1 MNWLAQF
8 NFDLLILFT
17 LILTRVSGLV
27 MTAPIYGSSDV
38 PIQARALLAFSLAVL
53 VTPTQFGT
61 LIEPPGTLPNYLTF
75 IGSELLVGVALG
87 LGVLVL
93 FSGVQVA
100 GQLIGRVSGTALSDV
115 YDPAFGED
123 VPQFARLLFL
133 LAMAVFVTL
142 GGHRIVMA
150 GLLDTFEAIPPGSR
164 LVPLSLVDTFERL
177 LTQSFALGIRASAPV
192 VTALLLAT
200 VVLGL
205 ISRTLPQLN
214 VLMLG
219 FGLNAI
225 LTFGVLALT
234 LGAAA
239 WVFQDQIEPAMEMLV
254 ESFVLPS
261 SG

>member
-1 MNWLAQF
+1 VNWLTQLNLDF
-8 NFDLLILFT
+8 LVLFT

-27 MTAPIYGSSDV
+27 MTAPIFGSADV
-38 PIQARALLAFSLAVL
+38 PLQARSLLAFSLAVL
-53 VTPTQFGT
+53 VLPTQFGT
-61 LIEPPGTLPNYLTF
+61 LVEPPGTLPNYLTF
-75 IGSELLVGVALG
+75 IGGELLVGVALG
-87 LGVLVL
+87 LGVMVI

-100 GQLIGRVSGTALSDV
+100 GQLIGRVGGTSLTDV
-115 YDPAFGED
+115 FDPSFGEE

-133 LAMAVFVTL
+133 LTLAIFVSL
-142 GGHRIVMA
+142 GGHRMVMA

-164 LVPLSLVDTFERL
+164 LVPLSLVDTLERL

-219 FGLNAI
+219 FGLNAA
-225 LTFGVLALT
+225 LTFAVLALT
-234 LGAAA
+234 LGAAG
-239 WVFQDQIEPAMEMLV
+239 WVFQDQVEPAIEMLV
-254 ESFVLPS
+254 DSFTAPP
-261 SG
+261 

>member
-115 YDPAFGED
+115 YDPAFGEE

-239 WVFQDQIEPAMEMLV
+239 WVFQDQIEPAIEMLV
-254 ESFVLPS
+254 EAFGLPS

>member
-115 YDPAFGED
+115 YDPAFGEE

-239 WVFQDQIEPAMEMLV
+239 WVFQDQIEPAIEMLV
-254 ESFVLPS
+254 EAFVLPS

>member
-38 PIQARALLAFSLAVL
+38 PLQARALLAFSLAVL

>member
-1 MNWLAQF
+1 LNWLAQL

-115 YDPAFGED
+115 YDPAFGEE

-239 WVFQDQIEPAMEMLV
+239 WVFQDQIEPAIEMLV
-254 ESFVLPS
+254 EAFVLPS

>member
-38 PIQARALLAFSLAVL
+38 PLQARALLAFSLAVL

-239 WVFQDQIEPAMEMLV
+239 WVFQDQIEPAIEMLV

>member
-1 MNWLAQF
+1 MNWLAQL

-115 YDPAFGED
+115 YDPAFGEE

-133 LAMAVFVTL
+133 LAMAVFVAV

-177 LTQSFALGIRASAPV
+177 LTQSFSLGIRASAPV

-239 WVFQDQIEPAMEMLV
+239 WVFQDQIEPAIEMLV
-254 ESFVLPS
+254 EAFVLPS

>member
-27 MTAPIYGSSDV
+27 MTAPIFGSSDV

-115 YDPAFGED
+115 YDPAFGEE

-177 LTQSFALGIRASAPV
+177 LTQSFSLGIRASAPV

-239 WVFQDQIEPAMEMLV
+239 WVFQDQIEPAIEMLV
-254 ESFVLPS
+254 EAFVLPS

>member
-115 YDPAFGED
+115 YDPAFGEE

-133 LAMAVFVTL
+133 LAMAVFVSL

-164 LVPLSLVDTFERL
+164 LVPLSLADTFERL

-239 WVFQDQIEPAMEMLV
+239 WVFQDQIEPAIEMLV
-254 ESFVLPS
+254 ETFVLPS

>member
-61 LIEPPGTLPNYLTF
+61 LIEPPGTLLNYLIF

-115 YDPAFGED
+115 YDPAFGEE

-133 LAMAVFVTL
+133 LAMAVFVSL

-164 LVPLSLVDTFERL
+164 LVPLSLADTFERL

-239 WVFQDQIEPAMEMLV
+239 WVFQDQIEPAIEMLV
-254 ESFVLPS
+254 EAFVLPTS
-261 SG
+261 